1 MVVRM
6 PCIGVVL
13 NWRGEP
19 RKSGLYPVHIRIKI
33 GNTARYFNVPLPQKI
48 RKEQWQGKDGN
59 WIKNTHPFAFEINN
73 KIIELKGQI
82 NEYIKRTLNFNK
94 PLTVENIIA
103 HLTNKGENKS
113 FLEFMDRY
121 IKRPPEKLEP
131 NTIKKYATTLT
142 HLKKFKREIFFTE
155 IDNTLLRD
163 FSRFMQTDLELGGA
177 ATKKYL
183 EAFKKVIRHARRE
196 NYISPQQME
205 FLFDGVKVR
214 VEKAKRTFLDLNEVK
229 RWKAVHFEPDY
240 QYLERD
246 RDLFLFQ
253 VYTGYYYKDLLIFTK
268 DHLQMDEEYGHI
280 ILGARDKNGN
290 QTIIPLFKFP
300 YAQTILEKYRSRAG
314 DKLVFDKRFLIEEP
328 VYNRHLKEIAKL
340 AGIHKNITNKVAR
353 HTNAQLWIRYGAEG
367 AVLSKM
373 MGHTKQETT
382 RNYYDVNLPEIVE
395 GTKRVDFGAMGI

>member
-6 PCIGVVL
+6 PSIGVLL

-19 RKSGLYPVHIRIKI
+19 HKSGLYPVHIRIKM
-33 GNTARYFNVPLPQKI
+33 GNTARYYNVPTPQKI
-48 RKEQWQGKDGN
+48 KQDQWQGKDN
-59 WIKNTHPFAFEINN
+59 AWIKNTHPFSFEINN
-73 KIIELKGQI
+73 KIIEIKASI
-82 NEYIKRTLNFNK
+82 NEYIKRTLNFGK
-94 PLTVENIIA
+94 PLIVENIIA

-142 HLKKFKREIFFTE
+142 HLKKFKKQIFFTE

-163 FSRFMQTDLELGGA
+163 FTRFMQTELELGGA
-177 ATKKYL
+177 AAKKYL

-205 FLFDGVKVR
+205 FLFDGLNVR
-214 VEKAKRTFLDLNEVK
+214 VPKAKRTFLDIAEVK
-229 RWKAVHFEPDY
+229 RWKAVKFEKEY
-240 QYLERD
+240 EYLERD
-246 RDLFLFQ
+246 RDMFLFQ
-253 VYTGYYYKDLLIFTK
+253 VYTGYYFKDLLIFTK
-268 DHLQMDEEYGHI
+268 DQLQTDHEYGQI
-280 ILGARDKNGN
+280 ILGTRDKNGN

-300 YAQTILEKYRSRAG
+300 YAKEILERYSS
-314 DKLVFDKRFLIEEP
+314 DKTERLVFDKKYLIEEP
-328 VYNRHLKEIAKL
+328 SYNRNLKAIAEL

>member
-13 NWRGEP
+13 NWRNESH
-19 RKSGLYPVHIRIKI
+19 KSGLYPVHIRIKI
-33 GNTARYFNVPLPQKI
+33 GNTARYYNVPVPQKI
-48 RKEQWQGKDGN
+48 RTGQWQGKENN
-59 WIKNTHPFAFEINN
+59 WVKATHPFAFEINN
-73 KIIELKGQI
+73 KIIEIISSI

-94 PLTVENIIA
+94 PLIVENIIA
-103 HLTNKGENKS
+103 HLTNKGDNKS
-113 FLEFMDRY
+113 FLDFMDRY
-121 IKRPPEKLEP
+121 IKRPPEKLEL

-142 HLKKFKREIFFTE
+142 HLRKFRKHILFAE

-163 FSRFMQTDLELGGA
+163 FNRFMQVELELGGA
-177 ATKKYL
+177 ATKKYQ
-183 EAFKKVIRHARRE
+183 EALKKVIRHARRE

-205 FLFDGVKVR
+205 FLFDGLNVR
-214 VEKAKRTFLDLNEVK
+214 VQKAKRTFLDLQEVK
-229 RWKAVHFEPDY
+229 KWKALKFSSGQQH
-240 QYLERD
+240 LERD

-253 VYTGYYYKDLLIFTK
+253 VYTGYYFKDLLIFTK

-300 YAQTILEKYRSRAG
+300 YAQTILEKYRSLKG
-314 DKLVFDKRFLIEEP
+314 DKLVFDRQYLVEEP
-328 VYNRHLKEIAKL
+328 VYNRNLKEIAGM

-382 RNYYDVNLPEIVE
+382 RNYYEVNLPEIVE

>member
-19 RKSGLYPVHIRIKI
+19 HKSGLYPVHIRIKI
-33 GNTARYFNVPLPQKI
+33 GNTARYYNVPIPQKI
-48 RKEQWQGKDGN
+48 RESEWQGKEN
-59 WIKNTHPFAFEINN
+59 AWIKNTHPFSFEINH
-73 KIIELKGQI
+73 KIIETIAAI
-82 NEYIKRTLNFNK
+82 NEYIKRALNFNK
-94 PLTVENIIA
+94 PLSVENIIA
-103 HLTNKGENKS
+103 HLSNKGDNKS
-113 FLEFMDRY
+113 FLDFMERY
-121 IKRPPEKLEP
+121 VRRPPEKLEL

-142 HLKKFKREIFFTE
+142 HLKKFKKQIFFAE

-163 FSRFMQTDLELGGA
+163 FNRFMQVELELGGA
-177 ATKKYL
+177 AAKKYL

-205 FLFDGVKVR
+205 FLFDGLNIR
-214 VEKAKRTFLDLNEVK
+214 VPKAKRTFLELQEVK
-229 RWKAVHFEPDY
+229 KWKTVSFPAEK

-253 VYTGYYYKDLLIFTK
+253 VYTGYYYKDLFIFTK
-268 DHLQMDEEYGHI
+268 DQLQMDEEYGHM

-300 YAQTILEKYRSRAG
+300 YAQTILERYRSRHN
-314 DKLVFDKRFLIEEP
+314 DKLVFDKQHLIAEP
-328 VYNRHLKEIAKL
+328 VYNRNLKEIATL
-340 AGIHKNITNKVAR
+340 AGISKNITNKVAR

-395 GTKRVDFGAMGI
+395 GTKRVDFAAMGI

>member
-1 MVVRM
+1 MVSV
-6 PCIGVVL
+6 PLIGVVM
-13 NWRGEP
+13 NWRNENN
-19 RKSGLYPVHIRIKI
+19 KSGLYLVHIRIKH
-33 GNTARYFNVPLPQKI
+33 GNMARYFKVPLPQKI
-48 RKEQWQGKDGN
+48 RKEQWAGREDE
-59 WIKNTHPFAFEINN
+59 WIKPTHPYAFEINTR
-73 KIIELKGQI
+73 IIEIKASI
-82 NEYIKRTLNFNK
+82 AEYVKRTFNFNK
-94 PLTVENIIA
+94 PLTVEGIIK
-103 HLTNKGENKS
+103 HLTNKVDNKS
-113 FLEFMDRY
+113 FLEFMDHY

-131 NTIKKYATTLT
+131 NTIKKYATTLS
-142 HLKKFKREIFFTE
+142 HLKKFKKQIFFAE

-163 FSRFMQTDLELGGA
+163 FNRFMQSELELGGA

-196 NYISPQQME
+196 NHISPQQME
-205 FLFDGVKVR
+205 FIFDGVKVR
-214 VEKAKRTFLDLNEVK
+214 VEKAKRTFLDLQEVK
-229 RWKAVHFEPDY
+229 KWKALEFTADQQH
-240 QYLERD
+240 LERD

-253 VYTGYYYKDLLIFTK
+253 IYTGYCFKDLLIFTK
-268 DHLQMDEEYGHI
+268 NHLQMDEEYGHI

-300 YAQTILEKYRSRAG
+300 YAQTILERYRSRAS
-314 DKLVFDKRFLIEEP
+314 DKLVFDKQYLVKEP
-328 VYNRHLKEIAKL
+328 VYNRNLKDIAKL

>member
-1 MVVRM
+1 MVSIPSV
-6 PCIGVVL
+6 GVVM
-13 NWRGEP
+13 NWRNENN
-19 RKSGLYPVHIRIKI
+19 KSGLYPVHIRIKQ
-33 GNTARYFNVPLPQKI
+33 GNFARYFRVPTPSKI
-48 RKEQWQGKDGN
+48 RPDQWSGKESA
-59 WIKNTHPFAFEINN
+59 WIKQNHPFAFEINN
-73 KIIELKGQI
+73 KIIEIKGLI
-82 NEYIKRTLNFNK
+82 NEYIKRTVNFGK
-94 PLTVENIIA
+94 PVTVEGIIA
-103 HLTNKGENKS
+103 GLTNKGDNKS
-113 FLEFMDRY
+113 FLDFMQCY
-121 IKRPPEKLEP
+121 ITRPPEKLEP

-142 HLKKFKREIFFTE
+142 HLKKFKKQIFFAE

-163 FSRFMQTDLELGGA
+163 FSRFMQSEMELGGA

-205 FLFDGVKVR
+205 FLFDGLNVR
-214 VEKAKRTFLDLNEVK
+214 VQKAKRTFLDLQEVK
-229 RWKAVHFEPDY
+229 KWKALIFTADQLH
-240 QYLERD
+240 LERD
-246 RDLFLFQ
+246 RDMFLFQ
-253 VYTGYYYKDLLIFTK
+253 IYTGYYFKDLLIFTK

-300 YAQTILEKYRSRAG
+300 YAQTILERYRSRST
-314 DKLVFDKRFLIEEP
+314 DKLVFDKQNLVEEP
-328 VYNRHLKEIAKL
+328 VYNRNLKEIAKM

-395 GTKRVDFGAMGI
+395 GTKRVDFRAMGI

>member
-19 RKSGLYPVHIRIKI
+19 HKSGLYPVHVRIKI
-33 GNTARYFNVPLPQKI
+33 GNTARYYNVPVPQKI
-48 RKEQWQGKDGN
+48 RKEQWIGKDDSWVKGS
-59 WIKNTHPFAFEINN
+59 HPFAFEINN
-73 KIIELKGQI
+73 KIIEIKASI
-82 NEYIKRTLNFNK
+82 NDYIKRALNFNK
-94 PLTVENIIA
+94 PLTVENIMA

-113 FLEFMDRY
+113 FLIFMDNY

-131 NTIKKYATTLT
+131 NTIKKYSTTLT
-142 HLKKFKREIFFTE
+142 HLKKFKKEIFFSE
-155 IDNTLLRD
+155 IDNALLRD
-163 FSRFMQTDLELGGA
+163 FSRFMQTELELGGA

-205 FLFDGVKVR
+205 FLFEGLNVR
-214 VEKAKRTFLDLNEVK
+214 VQKAKRTFLDLSEVK
-229 RWKAVHFEPDY
+229 RWKAVEFKPEY
-240 QYLERD
+240 KYLERD

-253 VYTGYYYKDLLIFTK
+253 IYTGYYFKDLLIFTK
-268 DHLQMDEEYGHI
+268 DQLQMDEEYGHI

-300 YAQTILEKYRSRAG
+300 YAQTILKRYCSSPK
-314 DKLVFDKRFLIEEP
+314 DKLVFDNRYLVEEP
-328 VYNRHLKEIAKL
+328 VYNRNLKAIAVL

-353 HTNAQLWIRYGAEG
+353 HTNAQLWIRYGAES

-373 MGHTKQETT
+373 LGHTKQETT
-382 RNYYDVNLPEIVE
+382 RNYYNVDLPEIFE